1 VKAKFNHCGE
11 KYFQAAIYITYIHK
25 RMVRNE
31 PLEIRKLQKIK
42 GGSFTLSLPKQW
54 VEKRRLRS
62 GEQIS
67 VTEEDDGSLR
77 IVPMGASVEKPL
89 EVALALES
97 FPNLQ
102 ALEYY
107 VATYYIQ
114 GSNSIN
120 VTSKKIMS
128 AEQKKRLK
136 QLRTELPGV
145 EVAEEEANRLSF
157 QVLIDPATFSMES
170 LIEKTSAFSLKL
182 QEDAVK
188 ALVEWNLAL
197 AKEVQERAGEAQRH
211 YRVMIRQVALASL
224 SRAVADKTG
233 VRNCQENI
241 TFALV
246 ARDLSRLVYH
256 SSQIA
261 GHVLKLGAKRKA
273 DFAILKAF
281 ASLSDVAYEMQVN
294 ASTAFLKKDAK
305 LAVKVLTR
313 MDEVREKEEALLK
326 SIMENVKDVDAA
338 VTLSIVARDLRKIAG
353 YTVAVADD
361 AMNRVLT
368 PSTH

>member
-1 VKAKFNHCGE
+1 ME
-11 KYFQAAIYITYIHK
+11 T
-25 RMVRNE
+25 
-31 PLEIRKLQKIK
+31 RKLQKIK

-54 VEKRRLRS
+54 VEKRKLKS
-62 GEQIS
+62 GEQIIVS
-67 VTEEDDGSLR
+67 EEDDGALR
-77 IVPMGASVEKPL
+77 IAPMSAGFEKPF
-89 EVALALES
+89 EVTLAVES

-102 ALEYY
+102 ALEYC

-114 GSNSIN
+114 GSTRIN
-120 VTSKKIMS
+120 ITSKKVMS

-157 QVLIDPATFSMES
+157 QVLIDPASFSMES

-182 QEDAVK
+182 QEDAVN
-188 ALVEWNLAL
+188 ALVEWNLAI
-197 AKEVQERAGEAQRH
+197 AKEVQERAGEVQRH

-224 SRAVADKTG
+224 SRNIADKIG

-246 ARDLSRLVYH
+246 ARDISRLVYH

-261 GHVLKLGAKRKA
+261 GHVLKLGTKRKA
-273 DFAILKAF
+273 DSEILKTF
-281 ASLSDVAYEMQVN
+281 AQLSQTAYEMQMN
-294 ASTAFLKKDAK
+294 ATTAFLRKDAQ

-313 MDEVREKEEALLK
+313 MNEIRNQEEILLK
-326 SIMENVKDVDAA
+326 SIMRNVKDTDTT
-338 VTLSIVARDLRKIAG
+338 VTLSMIARDLRRIAG

-368 PSTH
+368 PSLQGDGAGKTGFKRV